1 MGVMF
6 IGAGGRGRFMRIPRL
21 VAVAAGITAVVAA
34 AASGPGWNSGA
45 AGAVRGAGLADV
57 AVRPGVQHV
66 GRAQLSPP
74 TTASC
79 RKDYK
84 VACYQPAQIQQAYHL
99 PALYARGITGRGTT
113 IVIVDSFGSPT
124 IKSDLAAFD
133 QAFGLDRKSV
143 V

>member
-1 MGVMF
+1 MVILRSDYGCYVHRCR
-6 IGAGGRGRFMRIPRL
+6 GGRRFMRIPRL

-34 AASGPGWNSGA
+34 VASGSGWNSGA
-45 AGAVRGAGLADV
+45 SSAVKGAGLADV

-66 GRAQLSPP
+66 GHAQLSPP

-99 PALYARGITGRGTT
+99 PALYARGITGGAPRSSSSTRSAPRRYRAT
-113 IVIVDSFGSPT
+113 WPRSTRPS
-124 IKSDLAAFD
+124 
-133 QAFGLDRKSV
+133 
-143 V
+143 